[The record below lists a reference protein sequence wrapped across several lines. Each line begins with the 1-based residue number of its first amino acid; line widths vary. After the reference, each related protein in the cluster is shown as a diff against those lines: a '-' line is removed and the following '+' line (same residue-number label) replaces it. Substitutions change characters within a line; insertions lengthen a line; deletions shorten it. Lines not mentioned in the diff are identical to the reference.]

1 MALVA
6 IDFGTSGTT
15 YAFALLD
22 SKKDI
27 ILGKWNIPEIKN
39 STEIILSK
47 NNYEIL
53 KFGNDCRKYFLEQS
67 SLNTEFYYFKDI
79 KMKLYENQT
88 EIKSSN
94 ANIFLKLDLVISKI
108 LIYIKQEAIKA
119 IKAVRPSIEES
130 EIEWKVTV
138 PAIWKNKSKEIMLN
152 ASKKAGIFNEG
163 NELCFLALE
172 PEAAAC
178 AYTNEG
184 TSDQNAI
191 EPGKIYIIC
200 DIGGGTIDISTHKRV
215 NNKGQI
221 YIEEVY
227 PPSGGNYGS
236 TYINQNFMEKVIK
249 KIFGNEVI
257 NNLENKIN
265 NPTKNEIIY
274 EDYIE
279 FLNDIEEFK
288 KDISINVEND
298 SKRINCSL
306 FEEFIGNDI
315 SNLIEEYNKNCPLG
329 WEINKYNNFRIHFP
343 YQIMIDLT
351 KEIIVNNVVNHLTKI
366 LKDVSNVKS
375 IIYAG
380 SVSSNDY
387 ILSMIKKAL
396 PNNLKHYRSAY
407 ASTAVV
413 KGAVIFGFNP
423 FSIKT
428 RISKY
433 TIGIAAREKWDNS
446 RHDTK
451 EDLKFFD
458 KEENCYYCHKCF
470 SPIITQNQKIK
481 VDESLK
487 QHYELMGKSSI
498 VKFYKTNCED
508 VKFVD
513 EKYFNKKRKCI
524 KLCKTNFDVGKLYD
538 YNERD
543 VVVELKLGGTFVYG
557 KLIYKNYELPVQF
570 DFSKEE

>member
-53 KFGNDCRKYFLEQS
+53 KFGNDCRKYFLEQI

-108 LIYIKQEAIKA
+108 LIYIKQETIKA

-236 TYINQNFMEKVIK
+236 TYIN
-249 KIFGNEVI
+249 
-257 NNLENKIN
+257 
-265 NPTKNEIIY
+265 
-274 EDYIE
+274 
-279 FLNDIEEFK
+279 
-288 KDISINVEND
+288 
-298 SKRINCSL
+298 
-306 FEEFIGNDI
+306 
-315 SNLIEEYNKNCPLG
+315 
-329 WEINKYNNFRIHFP
+329 
-343 YQIMIDLT
+343 
-351 KEIIVNNVVNHLTKI
+351 
-366 LKDVSNVKS
+366 
-375 IIYAG
+375 
-380 SVSSNDY
+380 
-387 ILSMIKKAL
+387 
-396 PNNLKHYRSAY
+396 
-407 ASTAVV
+407 
-413 KGAVIFGFNP
+413 
-423 FSIKT
+423 
-428 RISKY
+428 
-433 TIGIAAREKWDNS
+433 
-446 RHDTK
+446 
-451 EDLKFFD
+451 
-458 KEENCYYCHKCF
+458 
-470 SPIITQNQKIK
+470 
-481 VDESLK
+481 
-487 QHYELMGKSSI
+487 
-498 VKFYKTNCED
+498 
-508 VKFVD
+508 
-513 EKYFNKKRKCI
+513 
-524 KLCKTNFDVGKLYD
+524 
-538 YNERD
+538 
-543 VVVELKLGGTFVYG
+543 
-557 KLIYKNYELPVQF
+557 
-570 DFSKEE
+570 